1 MTPLSYME
9 ISNLLTKIHSFI
21 HSFIHSQKENKY
33 FNQLLCDF
41 ILVIVLRVRFRVLE
55 LSWPA
60 LK

>member
-1 MTPLSYME
+1 MTPLLYME
-9 ISNLLTKIHSFI
+9 ISNLLTKI